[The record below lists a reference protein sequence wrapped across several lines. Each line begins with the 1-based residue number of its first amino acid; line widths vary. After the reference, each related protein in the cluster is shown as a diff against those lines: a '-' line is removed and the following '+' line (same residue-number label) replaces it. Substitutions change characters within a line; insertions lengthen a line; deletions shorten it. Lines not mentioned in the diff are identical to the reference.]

1 MEILL
6 AIATILGGIAAGWYF
21 WEKWR
26 DRSARAAGPNE
37 RSPQAASAPRSRIV
51 LRAEA
56 RAFGILMGEDSA
68 AARAAL
74 DRAHETLVSAISEA
88 GGEVVATPAEAIV
101 ALFDDAKRCIEGA
114 IAARAALKRFNQEQ
128 PAPDR
133 VHYRFGI
140 DAGEVAL
147 RSGVLVGAAAERAAE
162 LSLRAPT
169 DGIRLSAAVHASLP
183 EDAGFAIAA
192 DADDVFSVAF
202 GDQPAPSGPAQLEA
216 LDLPLPGRPSV
227 VLLPFAC
234 LGADTEGQ
242 ALAEGL
248 RYDIQNALV
257 KMSGLFLV
265 AAGTANAHRGVP
277 GGAAAPRIGVRHAL
291 EGTVQRLGDRVR
303 VSMTLTDT
311 TSGVVIWSERYD
323 RSLDDSFALQDEIAE
338 RVVTAL
344 DVKLA
349 AGEQAR
355 VWHKCLTHPGA
366 REHFYRGVQAFFK
379 MDAES
384 MASAKA
390 SFERVAAL
398 APDSPLGPTKVAMC
412 LWFQVTRGWTDDPDE
427 ARRQAGEWAERAVA
441 MEDADGQAHTVLGNV
456 RLLERRFDEALAVAR
471 KAVAIRPGC
480 TNANGF
486 LANVL
491 LHCGEISDA
500 VVHARRAIRI
510 SPVYPPWFMEI
521 LSGAYRECGQNEF
534 AVTTAQEGIR
544 LAPKSVNGRVMLA
557 SSLVRGGWPDEA
569 RRVALQLSELDAGF
583 SAAQYAA
590 RQPFRDPAV
599 GERIAAELN
608 SAGLPDRAASAG

>member
-6 AIATILGGIAAGWYF
+6 AVATILGGIAAAWYF
-21 WEKWR
+21 WDKWR
-26 DRSARAAGPNE
+26 DQTASRSE
-37 RSPQAASAPRSRIV
+37 RSPQAESALRSRVV

-74 DRAHETLVSAISEA
+74 DRARAALVSAIA
-88 GGEVVATPAEAIV
+88 DCGGQVVAAPAETIV
-101 ALFDDAKRCIEGA
+101 ALFDDARRCVEGA
-114 IAARAALKRFNQEQ
+114 ISARAALQRFNQEQ
-128 PAPDR
+128 PASDR

-147 RSGVLVGAAAERAAE
+147 RSGVLIGSVAERAAE

-169 DGIRLSAAVHASLP
+169 DGIRLSAAARALLP
-183 EDAGFAIAA
+183 ENAGIAISAHA
-192 DADDVFSVAF
+192 DGVFSVAS
-202 GDQPAPSGPAQLEA
+202 GDPSAPSGPPQMES
-216 LDLPLPGRPSV
+216 LDLPPPGRPSV

-234 LGADTEGQ
+234 LGADADGQ

-248 RYDIQNALV
+248 RIDIQNALV

-265 AAGTANAHRGVP
+265 AAGSANAHRGVP
-277 GGAAAPRIGVRHAL
+277 GNIAAARLGVRHAL
-291 EGTVQRLGDRVR
+291 EGTVQRIGEQVR
-303 VSMTLTDT
+303 VSMTLMDT

-323 RSLDDSFALQDEIAE
+323 RTLDASFELQDEIAQ
-338 RVVTAL
+338 RVATAL

-349 AGEQAR
+349 GGEQAR

-366 REHFYRGVQAFFK
+366 RDHFYRGLQAFFK

-390 SFERVAAL
+390 CFERVATL
-398 APDSPLGPTKVAMC
+398 VPDSPIGPTNVAMC

-427 ARRQAGEWAERAVA
+427 TRRQASEWAERAVA

-456 RLLERRFDEALAVAR
+456 RLLERRFDEALAIAR
-471 KAVAIRPGC
+471 KAVAVRPGC

-500 VVHARRAIRI
+500 VTHARRAIRI

-521 LSGAYRECGQNEF
+521 LSGAYRECGQSEF

-544 LAPKSVNGRVMLA
+544 LAPKSGNGRVLLA
-557 SSLVRGGWPDEA
+557 SALVRGGWPDEA
-569 RRVALQLSELDAGF
+569 RRVARQLREIDAGF
-583 SAAQYAA
+583 SVARYAA

-599 GERIAAELN
+599 ILRIAEELKT
-608 SAGLPDRAASAG
+608 AGLPD

>member
-1 MEILL
+1 MELLL

-21 WEKWR
+21 WDKWR
-26 DRSARAAGPNE
+26 DRAASRNE
-37 RSPQAASAPRSRIV
+37 RSPQAESAMRSRVV

-74 DRAHETLVSAISEA
+74 DRAHVALVGAIADA
-88 GGEVVATPAEAIV
+88 GGQVVAAPAESVV
-101 ALFDDAKRCIEGA
+101 ALFDDAGRCVEGA
-114 IAARAALKRFNQEQ
+114 IAAHAALSRFNQEQ
-128 PAPDR
+128 TASDR

-147 RSGVLVGAAAERAAE
+147 RSGVLVGSAAERAAE
-162 LSLRAPT
+162 LSVRAPT
-169 DGIRLSAAVHASLP
+169 DGIRLSAAARALLP
-183 EDAGFAIAA
+183 ENSGIAIAA
-192 DADDVFSVAF
+192 DADGVFSVAS
-202 GDQPAPSGPAQLEA
+202 GDPPAPSGPPQLES
-216 LDLPLPGRPSV
+216 LDLPPPGRPSV

-234 LGADTEGQ
+234 VGADAEGQ

-248 RYDIQNALV
+248 RIDIQNALV

-265 AAGTANAHRGVP
+265 AAGSANAHRGVP
-277 GGAAAPRIGVRHAL
+277 VNMAAARLGVRHAL
-291 EGTVQRLGDRVR
+291 EGTVQRISEQVR
-303 VSMTLTDT
+303 VSMTLMDAT
-311 TSGVVIWSERYD
+311 TGVVIWSERYD
-323 RSLDDSFALQDEIAE
+323 RTLDASFELQDEIAQ
-338 RVVTAL
+338 RVATAL

-349 AGEQAR
+349 GGEQAR

-366 REHFYRGVQAFFK
+366 RDHFYRGLQAFFK

-390 SFERVAAL
+390 CFERVAAL
-398 APDSPLGPTKVAMC
+398 VPDSPIGSTNVAMC

-456 RLLERRFDEALAVAR
+456 RLLERRFDEALAIAR
-471 KAVAIRPGC
+471 QAVAVRPGC

-491 LHCGEISDA
+491 LHCGENSDA
-500 VVHARRAIRI
+500 VTHARRAIRI

-521 LSGAYRECGQNEF
+521 LSGAYRECGQSEF

-544 LAPKSVNGRVMLA
+544 LAPKSGNGRVLLA
-557 SSLVRGGWPDEA
+557 SALVRGGWPDEA
-569 RRVALQLSELDAGF
+569 RRVARQLPEIDAGF
-583 SAAQYAA
+583 SVARYAA
-590 RQPFRDPAV
+590 RQPFRNPAV
-599 GERIAAELN
+599 ILRIAEELKT
-608 SAGLPDRAASAG
+608 AGLPD